1 MKTTDPSFI
10 GKRERMREKY
20 TTKKNVRGKTKG
32 VKKTFQ
38 RCHLDLLLQGLEQGE
53 C

>member
-1 MKTTDPSFI
+1 MKMTDPLFI

-20 TTKKNVRGKTKG
+20 MTKKCEGEDQG
-32 VKKTFQ
+32 SKKAFQ
-38 RCHLDLLLQGLEQGE
+38 RCHLDLLLQGWEQGE